1 MSSDKWLNLL
11 GLGGGT
17 LMSIMMIPQLWQ
29 VYKTKSAKD
38 LAWGFLINYFVGISM
53 LCSFSFGKGLWS
65 LYIPQSLEV
74 VMVLL
79 QILMK
84 LRYDRR
90 ASIGNEENALESILI
105 DNRVHIAPRA
115 TATQNQREP
124 HHAAPLAVAPLS
136 LWPKTWPSGNAYYQP
151 YDTKLSYTVLCD
163 VAQQSVS

>member
-74 VMVLL
+74 VMVLF

-90 ASIGNEENALESILI
+90 AIIGNEENALESIVI

-115 TATQNQREP
+115 TATQVGTASIYFRI
-124 HHAAPLAVAPLS
+124 A
-136 LWPKTWPSGNAYYQP
+136 
-151 YDTKLSYTVLCD
+151 
-163 VAQQSVS
+163 

>member
-1 MSSDKWLNLL
+1 
-11 GLGGGT
+11 
-17 LMSIMMIPQLWQ
+17 MSIMMIPQLWQ

-74 VMVLL
+74 VMVLF

-105 DNRVHIAPRA
+105 DNKVHVAPMA
-115 TATQNQREP
+115 TATQ
-124 HHAAPLAVAPLS
+124 V
-136 LWPKTWPSGNAYYQP
+136 GY
-151 YDTKLSYTVLCD
+151 
-163 VAQQSVS
+163 